1 MIIFIHSNVL
11 CYLVESHPNPN
22 PNPNPNPGMTYAVA
36 TTLERVRTDKSNHCA
51 CTHMRDMRL
60 DEFWTGRVWDH
71 HSGFELV
78 VHSMYYET

>member
-11 CYLVESHPNPN
+11 CYLVESH

-78 VHSMYYET
+78 VHGMYYET